1 MKPKWLLTLLTV
13 VATICV
19 VGATI
24 ATAETINTK
33 DYWVLNDGYSE
44 DFTNEGQITV
54 SYGPYL
60 PYITEDVFDV
70 DWPGTTESSH
80 QFSKYE
86 SGRLLYYGARYY
98 DASYDTQWV
107 YIPDSPVEFLP
118 AVLEVGKSYTCEW
131 SRKEY
136 SNGVYVGYGRDAYI
150 MTVSGPYTTTVP
162 AGTFTTYM
170 LTLVDNWQTSSGGT
184 GTTTFI
190 YYLAKNTGWVKL
202 IRGGVIYERMSH
214 SGPPSA
220 PRLSVTTSGAT
231 VSTFWSVSVN
241 ADGYTLFYAPDSS
254 YTGPDSFE
262 SIDMETQTGGS
273 FGLWNGA
280 AFYVAVQAYN
290 SFGDS
295 GYSNVEHFVIGSSL
309 SVSSTS
315 FTLRP
320 GQTDT
325 SCTISGGTSPYYASS
340 SDTRVATV
348 SVSGSTLSVIAV
360 GAGSATITVQD
371 SASGSKTVTVTVDP
385 IYGKLPDTGQ
395 TKCYDWGGTEIT
407 CPLPG
412 EKLYGQDGSYTI
424 NPPSYTK
431 LDSSGNDLSDSA
443 TSWAM
448 VRDNVT
454 GLIWEVKT
462 NDETL
467 NDKYNQYTWQE
478 ATALFIEMLNSS
490 EFGGYSDWRLPTIKE
505 LVSILDYG
513 RNHPTIDTNYFPKTM
528 LAPYWSSTVSSFRGD
543 SAWHI
548 NFTYGNDYYT
558 DYESRSYL
566 VRAVRGPQSDNT
578 LVDNGDGT
586 VTDTSTG
593 LMWQQSTSNTN
604 LLPWTAAL
612 SYCEDLTLAGYTDWR
627 LPNMKELRTIVD
639 YKTCNPAIDTDYF
652 PDTMLS
658 DYWSSTT
665 REVTPMNGWGID
677 FAYGQDYDYIKRD
690 KYYVRAVRGGL

>member
-1 MKPKWLLTLLTV
+1 MKPKWFLTLLTL

-24 ATAETINTK
+24 ATAQTINTK
-33 DYWVLNDGYSE
+33 GYWVLSDGYSE
-44 DFTNEGQITV
+44 DFTNEGQTTV

-60 PYITEDVFDV
+60 PYITEDVFDMG
-70 DWPGTTESSH
+70 WPGTTGTSH

-136 SNGVYVGYGRDAYI
+136 ANGVYVGYGRDAYI
-150 MTVSGPYTTTVP
+150 MTVSGPNTTTVP

-170 LTLVDNWQTSSGGT
+170 FTLVDNWQTSSGGT
-184 GTTTFI
+184 GTTT
-190 YYLAKNTGWVKL
+190 YYLAKDTGWVKL
-202 IRGGVIYERMSH
+202 IRGGVIYERMSY

-220 PRLSVTTSGAT
+220 PRLSVTTSGVT
-231 VSTFWSVSVN
+231 VSLSWTSV
-241 ADGYTLFYAPDSS
+241 ADATGYTLFYAPYPEASPIKSS
-254 YTGPDSFE
+254 NMG
-262 SIDMETQTGGS
+262 TQTSAS
-273 FGLWNGA
+273 FQLWEGA
-280 AFYVAVQAYN
+280 AYYVALQAYN
-290 SFGDS
+290 SFGS
-295 GYSNVEHFVIGSSL
+295 SNYSNIIIIPYSFSVSPSSL
-309 SVSSTS
+309 FLPVGATS
-315 FTLRP
+315 N
-320 GQTDT
+320 
-325 SCTISGGTSPYYASS
+325 CTISGGTSPYYASS
-340 SDTRVATV
+340 SDIQVATV

-371 SASGSKTVTVTVDP
+371 NASGSKTVTVTVDLIP
-385 IYGKLPDTGQ
+385 GKLPDTGQ
-395 TKCYDWGGTEIT
+395 TKCYDWRGYEIT

-412 EKLYGQDGSYTI
+412 EKLYGQDGNYTI

-431 LDSSGNDLSDSA
+431 LDSNGNDLSDSA
-443 TSWAM
+443 TSWTM

-454 GLIWEVKT
+454 GLIWEIKT
-462 NDETL
+462 DDETL
-467 NDKYNQYTWQE
+467 NDKNNQYTWQE
-478 ATALFIEMLNSS
+478 ATSLFIEKLNSS

-505 LVSILDYG
+505 LACILDYG
-513 RNHPTIDTNYFPKTM
+513 NSVPTIDTNYFPKTISD
-528 LAPYWSSTVSSFRGD
+528 PYWSSTVFSFRGD

-548 NFTYGNDYYT
+548 NFTYGNDYFT
-558 DYESRSYL
+558 DYESRSYP
-566 VRAVRGPQSDNT
+566 VRAVRGLQSDNT

-639 YKTCNPAIDTDYF
+639 YKTYNPAIDTDYF

-665 REVTPMNGWGID
+665 REASPSSGWVID
-677 FAYGQDYDYIKRD
+677 FTYGQDSDYGKTESH
-690 KYYVRAVRGGL
+690 YVRAVRGEQ